1 MHNDI
6 NEKLLFEDAYLDAI
20 KGIIKRQDKA
30 YRSAVQIL
38 TAPAYKLHSE
48 YLQTVGQSIMEQ
60 EVDDIQATTREE
72 APVGRDLLH
81 PGPRIHT
88 SLAHQIIANT
98 GHQYP

>member
-1 MHNDI
+1 MCIRDS
-6 NEKLLFEDAYLDAI
+6 
-20 KGIIKRQDKA
+20 
-30 YRSAVQIL
+30 RSTVQIL

-60 EVDDIQATTREE
+60 EVEDIQATTREE

-81 PGPRIHT
+81 PGPKMHT

-98 GHQYP
+98 GT